1 MVRIIGL
8 ITVIWCHRVVSHI
21 SNTFAGKLFKVA
33 GNPVFSRST
42 NLESKLIEFFV
53 FVNFKRTVRFGSL
66 HPLTVRK
73 IGDFPHFLSALTSN
87 NQFIIKLVKMWPGG
101 TLHVVVGTLKIS
113 LDRLNKNNNKKKNKK
128 KKKEGV

>member
-1 MVRIIGL
+1 MKNL
-8 ITVIWCHRVVSHI
+8 VISYFC
-21 SNTFAGKLFKVA
+21 FLKVA

-53 FVNFKRTVRFGSL
+53 FVNFKHTVRFGSL

-87 NQFIIKLVKMWPGG
+87 NQFIIKLVKMWPGS

-113 LDRLNKNNNKKKNKK
+113 LD
-128 KKKEGV
+128 

>member
-1 MVRIIGL
+1 M
-8 ITVIWCHRVVSHI
+8 
-21 SNTFAGKLFKVA
+21 
-33 GNPVFSRST
+33 FSRST

-66 HPLTVRK
+66 HLFTVRK

-113 LDRLNKNNNKKKNKK
+113 LDRLKKIKNKK
-128 KKKEGV
+128 RRSLVECCSVSSCE

>member
-1 MVRIIGL
+1 ML
-8 ITVIWCHRVVSHI
+8 KI
-21 SNTFAGKLFKVA
+21 SVKVA

-66 HPLTVRK
+66 HPFTVRK

-113 LDRLNKNNNKKKNKK
+113 LDRLKKNKKKNKK
-128 KKKEGV
+128 KKRRSLVECCSVSSCE